1 MTSIGTIGNMTA
13 PAAKAAETAA
23 AEMDSG
29 KDDAG
34 FQKQLSKILLTAAT
48 NSLMDAH
55 DTMRELEDDEEE

>member
-1 MTSIGTIGNMTA
+1 MSSIATIGSMTA
-13 PAAKAAETAA
+13 SAANAA
-23 AEMDSG
+23 AADNDSG
-29 KDDAG
+29 KDDAAD